1 MRLAPLFLLVVA
13 AVAPGCSHFHTN
25 MLAESIK
32 AFSAKMTAAGTDKV
46 WVTSM
51 SDSACDSGCQSALT
65 CANGGG
71 GKGGKIGGLFGGF
84 GGGPSGDEKLAFE
97 VISNYL
103 TQAKKVRVVE
113 THRHNYATDLKTETH
128 KKIDA
133 VIDGKTAV
141 SSMSCE
147 DLCLLDEAKKRA
159 SDKVLL
165 YNILSMGSNKL
176 TIHYR
181 LSDVKTGVIEAS
193 HTISVNHPMSS
204 DTSFIEPPQ

>member
-1 MRLAPLFLLVVA
+1 MRLSSVFLVLVA

-32 AFSAKMTAAGTDKV
+32 AFSAKMTPAATDKV
-46 WVTSM
+46 WVTSL
-51 SDSACDSGCQSALT
+51 SDSQCDSGCQSAIT
-65 CANGGG
+65 CGGG
-71 GKGGKIGGLFGGF
+71 GGMKGGAKGLFGGL
-84 GGGPSGDEKLAFE
+84 GGGPSGNDKLAYE

-113 THRHNYATDLKTETH
+113 THRHNYATDLKADTH

-133 VIDGKTAV
+133 LIEGKAAI

-147 DLCLLDEAKKRA
+147 DLCLLDEAKKRS
-159 SDKVLL
+159 SDKVLV
-165 YNILSMGSNKL
+165 YNIKNMGSNKL

-181 LSDVKTGVIEAS
+181 LSDVKSGVVEAS
-193 HTISVNHPMSS
+193 HTISVTHPASS
-204 DTSFIEPPQ
+204 DTSFIEPAQ

>member
-1 MRLAPLFLLVVA
+1 MRLSPLLLLVVA
-13 AVAPGCSHFHTN
+13 AVFPGCSHFHTN

-32 AFSAKMTAAGTDKV
+32 TFSGKMTTAPTDKL
-46 WVTSM
+46 WVTSVA
-51 SDSACDSGCQSALT
+51 DSQCDSGCQSALT
-65 CANGGG
+65 CGSGGG
-71 GKGGKIGGLFGGF
+71 GLKGGAKGLFGGL
-84 GGGPSGDEKLAFE
+84 GGGPSGDEKLAYE

-113 THRHNYATDLKTETH
+113 THRHNYATDTKADTH

-133 VIDGKTAV
+133 IIEGKTNIT
-141 SSMSCE
+141 SMSCE
-147 DLCLLDEAKKRA
+147 DLCLLDEAKKRN

-165 YNILSMGSNKL
+165 YHILNMGSNKL

-181 LSDVKTGVIEAS
+181 LSDVKSGVIEAS
-193 HTISVNHPMSS
+193 HTIHVNHPTSS

>member
-1 MRLAPLFLLVVA
+1 MRLSPLVLLVVA
-13 AVAPGCSHFHTN
+13 AVFPGCSHFHTN

-32 AFSAKMTAAGTDKV
+32 AFSGKMTPAATDKL

-51 SDSACDSGCQSALT
+51 ADSACDSGCQSALT
-65 CANGGG
+65 CGGGGGG
-71 GKGGKIGGLFGGF
+71 GKGGKIGGLFGGL
-84 GGGPSGDEKLAFE
+84 GGPSGDDKLAFE

-113 THRHNYATDLKTETH
+113 THRHNYATDTKADTH

-133 VIDGKTAV
+133 LIEGKTAI

-147 DLCLLDEAKKRA
+147 DLCLLDEAKKRN
-159 SDKVLL
+159 SDKVLVYHIINL
-165 YNILSMGSNKL
+165 GSNKL

-181 LSDVKTGVIEAS
+181 LSDVKSGIVEAS
-193 HTISVNHPMSS
+193 HTISVVHPVSS